1 MDRAQ
6 SPRPVGS
13 KSPLSGLAAASLRE
27 LFLPPSSGQVATT
40 TWMSPA
46 SPMTTIRLQWSVHNC
61 ISSDWLCSLFA
72 HSHPLGS
79 ECTSGGWLAA
89 GCCSAGCLNF
99 YWGQTKKQKQKK
111 KRGRVGRETR
121 ENRVD
126 GTAIGCCRT
135 LRRRTRRN
143 SWENFEDPE
152 LLSVK
157 LDLKH

>member
-111 KRGRVGRETR
+111 KEGAWDEKQERIESMGPLLVVAARCVDAPEGTRGR
-121 ENRVD
+121 
-126 GTAIGCCRT
+126 T
-135 LRRRTRRN
+135 LKIQN
-143 SWENFEDPE
+143 Y
-152 LLSVK
+152 
-157 LDLKH
+157 